1 MNTNQKVTTNKLK
14 LSASAIKTIGYTA
27 LLTMSLTL
35 GMHYAQATPL
45 QSNKVYGFQKG
56 QSQSDYEQ
64 IDAALAPIALYPDS
78 LLTHILIAST
88 YPLEV
93 IEAARF
99 IQQHPKFDL
108 DDYEKNGL
116 GQDTIEVIQED
127 ALEYGWDAS
136 VIALTA
142 FPDILNNMSD
152 DLAWLSDLGD
162 AFKNNQELVLSR
174 VQKLRELAYDQGNLQ
189 NDEQVEVV
197 VEREQ
202 NTRVIVIQPRRH
214 ELVYVPYYDT
224 TIIYGPSWHVTSSYR
239 WSRPYYARHYRH
251 NYVYFTPAAYI
262 GSRLLFGGIHWGN
275 RHISINRD
283 WSYRQARHYNYTNTR
298 YKRVHH
304 KEYQPWKPEKRH
316 TRHGERQKY
325 AGNKETHS
333 AYKRNAWVTNKHSEF
348 ADVRSSNKKI
358 TRNSAYQSKR
368 QFSKQISN
376 DEQRPKLSKKI
387 DKAEM
392 RQAKPI
398 RKGEIER
405 NDRVVRNKTDRTKN
419 SKSQRQLPQ
428 LNRNVSQPNRE
439 SYKQRRQVT
448 HGQESKPQR
457 QVMQRQE
464 SKPQRQVTQRQESKP
479 QRQMTQRQ
487 ESKAQR
493 HVSKSQREVSKP
505 QRQHI
510 QRTKVV
516 KRSKE

>member
-1 MNTNQKVTTNKLK
+1 MNTNQKVTTNKLR
-14 LSASAIKTIGYTA
+14 LSASAIKNIGYTA

-35 GMHYAQATPL
+35 GMHYAQSTPL
-45 QSNKVYGFQKG
+45 QSNNVYGFQKS

-116 GQDTIEVIQED
+116 GKDTIEAIQED

-152 DLAWLSDLGD
+152 DLGWLSDLGN
-162 AFKNNQELVLSR
+162 AFENNQELVLSR

-197 VEREQ
+197 VEHEQ

-224 TIIYGPSWHVTSSYR
+224 AIIYGPSWHVTSSYR

-304 KEYQPWKPEKRH
+304 KEYQRWAPTKRH
-316 TRHGERQKY
+316 TRHVERQKY
-325 AGNKETHS
+325 AGNNSTHS

-348 ADVRSSNKKI
+348 ESARNSNRKI
-358 TRNSAYQSKR
+358 TRNSADQSKR
-368 QFSKQISN
+368 QFAKQISN
-376 DEQRPKLSKKI
+376 NEQRQKLSRKI

-392 RQAKPI
+392 RQPKPI
-398 RKGEIER
+398 KKREIER
-405 NDRVVRNKTDRTKN
+405 NDRVVSNKTHRTTV
-419 SKSQRQLPQ
+419 SKPQRQVSQ
-428 LNRNVSQPNRE
+428 FNRNVSQPNSE
-439 SYKQRRQVT
+439 SSKQQRQVIQR
-448 HGQESKPQR
+448 QESKPQR
-457 QVMQRQE
+457 QVMQRRE
-464 SKPQRQVTQRQESKP
+464 SKPQRQ
-479 QRQMTQRQ
+479 
-487 ESKAQR
+487 
-493 HVSKSQREVSKP
+493 VSKSQREVSKP

-510 QRTKVV
+510 QRTKIV

>member
-1 MNTNQKVTTNKLK
+1 MNTNQKVTTNKLR
-14 LSASAIKTIGYTA
+14 LSASAVKTIGYTA
-27 LLTMSLTL
+27 LLTLSLTL

-45 QSNKVYGFQKG
+45 QSNNVYGFQKS

-99 IQQHPKFDL
+99 IQQHPKFNL

-116 GQDTIEVIQED
+116 GQDTIEAIQED
-127 ALEYGWDAS
+127 ALAYGWDAS

-152 DLAWLSDLGD
+152 DLGWLSDLGD
-162 AFKNNQELVLSR
+162 AFEKNQELVLSR

-189 NDEQVEVV
+189 NNEQVEVV

-202 NTRVIVIQPRRH
+202 NARVIVIQPRRH

-239 WSRPYYARHYRH
+239 WSRPYYVRHYRH
-251 NYVYFTPAAYI
+251 NSIYFTPAAYI

-283 WSYRQARHYNYTNTR
+283 WSYRKARHYNYTNTQ

-304 KEYQPWKPEKRH
+304 KEYQRWTPAKRQ
-316 TRHGERQKY
+316 TRHLERQKY
-325 AGNKETHS
+325 VGNEATHT

-348 ADVRSSNKKI
+348 KGVHNSNRKT
-358 TRNSAYQSKR
+358 TRNSAKQSTR

-376 DEQRPKLSKKI
+376 KEQKQKLNRKI

-392 RQAKPI
+392 RQPKPI
-398 RKGEIER
+398 KKREIGR
-405 NDRVVRNKTDRTKN
+405 NDRVVSNKTDKTIF
-419 SKSQRQLPQ
+419 SKPQRQVSQP
-428 LNRNVSQPNRE
+428 NRNVSQPN
-439 SYKQRRQVT
+439 SKSSKQ
-448 HGQESKPQR
+448 QR
-457 QVMQRQE
+457 QVIQRQE
-464 SKPQRQVTQRQESKP
+464 SKPQRQVIQRQVSKP
-479 QRQMTQRQ
+479 QRQ
-487 ESKAQR
+487 
-493 HVSKSQREVSKP
+493 VSKSQREVSKP

-510 QRTKVV
+510 QRTKIV

>member
-1 MNTNQKVTTNKLK
+1 MNTNQKVTTNKLR
-14 LSASAIKTIGYTA
+14 LSASGIKTIGYTA

-35 GMHYAQATPL
+35 GMHYSQATPL
-45 QSNKVYGFQKG
+45 QSNNVYGFQKS
-56 QSQSDYEQ
+56 QSQNDYEQ

-78 LLTHILIAST
+78 LLTHILIAAT

-116 GQDTIEVIQED
+116 GQDTIEAIQED
-127 ALEYGWDAS
+127 ALQYGWDAS

-152 DLAWLSDLGD
+152 DLGWLSDLGD
-162 AFKNNQELVLSR
+162 AFENDQELVLSR

-189 NDEQVEVV
+189 NDEQIEVV

-202 NTRVIVIQPRRH
+202 NTRIIVIQPRRH

-224 TIIYGPSWHVTSSYR
+224 TVIYGPSWHVTSSYR

-304 KEYQPWKPEKRH
+304 KEYQRWTPAKRH

-325 AGNKETHS
+325 AGNKSTHN

-348 ADVRSSNKKI
+348 ADVRSSDRKI
-358 TRNSAYQSKR
+358 TRNSAEQPKR
-368 QFSKQISN
+368 QFSKQLNNS
-376 DEQRPKLSKKI
+376 EQKQKLSRKI

-392 RQAKPI
+392 RQPKPI
-398 RKGEIER
+398 RKREIER
-405 NDRVVRNKTDRTKN
+405 NDRVVSNKTDRTTV
-419 SKSQRQLPQ
+419 SKPQRQISQ
-428 LNRNVSQPNRE
+428 FNRNVSQPNRE
-439 SYKQRRQVT
+439 S
-448 HGQESKPQR
+448 SKPQR
-457 QVMQRQE
+457 QVTTPQRPVMQRQE
-464 SKPQRQVTQRQESKP
+464 PKPQRQVIQRQVTKPQRQVTQRQESKP
-479 QRQMTQRQ
+479 QRR
-487 ESKAQR
+487 
-493 HVSKSQREVSKP
+493 VSKQQREVSRP
-505 QRQHI
+505 QRQRV
-510 QRTKVV
+510 QQTKMV